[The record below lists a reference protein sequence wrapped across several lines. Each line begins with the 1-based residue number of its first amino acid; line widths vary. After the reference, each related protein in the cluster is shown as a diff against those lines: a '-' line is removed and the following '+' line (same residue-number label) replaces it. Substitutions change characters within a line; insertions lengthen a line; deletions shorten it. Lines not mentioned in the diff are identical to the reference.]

1 MANTKRCRQLVKR
14 HDGGVASTL
23 LKAADLLLAEPGKL
37 RQLLLRQAS
46 LLPDPLD
53 VSADQLAHIHAREV
67 SE

>member
-1 MANTKRCRQLVKR
+1 LC
-14 HDGGVASTL
+14 
-23 LKAADLLLAEPGKL
+23 
-37 RQLLLRQAS
+37 QAS